1 MNSECQAGP
10 ACPWARQ
17 HQTSSRARVSVSPS
31 GVLAAYSFRSS
42 TSASYNCA
50 VPREISDDHADSRM
64 LARDPFSGTEARE
77 ARDERCVWCLPPSR
91 VLPRAPSRAEGG
103 SSGDDSHCPRR
114 TQAVVKVTLRV
125 VMAEVQR
132 RYYSTQSGRPAV
144 RVSGR
149 SFSVPARLGRCLSTP
164 AWLRSKLNCAIEVV
178 RRVRRR
184 PGVVQHL
191 LNYLTDGAEHR
202 RHARRFA
209 EHLPRVVDDM
219 RHYVPRQPALTR

>member
-1 MNSECQAGP
+1 M
-10 ACPWARQ
+10 
-17 HQTSSRARVSVSPS
+17 
-31 GVLAAYSFRSS
+31 
-42 TSASYNCA
+42 
-50 VPREISDDHADSRM
+50 
-64 LARDPFSGTEARE
+64 
-77 ARDERCVWCLPPSR
+77 
-91 VLPRAPSRAEGG
+91 
-103 SSGDDSHCPRR
+103 
-114 TQAVVKVTLRV
+114 VKVTLRV

-202 RHARRFA
+202 RWIFEVRKDSDLRHARRFA